1 MEDTFAKVEELS
13 AHIKEYINNRVDSM
27 KFKAAEKS
35 SSVLANIIAV
45 AIAVLVLTFFV
56 LFGSVALAYAIAKW
70 TGEVYWGFLMVAGIY
85 LLLGV
90 LVWLLREKLLRL
102 PIMNAMVQQLFKED
116 ADHHEEN

>member
-116 ADHHEEN
+116 TDHHEEN